1 MKGENFVF
9 IGNQSWDI
17 PIGSNCKNIAQ
28 TVAQDNRVLYINRPL
43 DINTLLNKRSENP
56 EYVARR
62 QAVRKGK
69 RDPLQMVQDG
79 LYTYD
84 PSLLSNSINWLPDGR
99 VYDFFLKQKN
109 KRFYKL
115 VRKAIKRLG
124 MKDFYFFND
133 NEMFLGFHA
142 AQMLSPRLSIYY
154 SRDNLTSTGY
164 FKKHGQRLEP
174 QLLQRYDLAV
184 ANSLYL
190 KDHCAAHQAQSYY
203 VGQGCDLSLFDAE
216 AQFAPPAD
224 WQDIDGPVIGYIGA
238 LLRLRLDIE
247 LLEKL
252 AQDNPE
258 WSLVLVGPEDEDFKK
273 SALHGM
279 ANVHFL
285 GAKKPEELPAYL
297 AQFDVAINPQE
308 LNPMTVG
315 NYPRKVDEYLA
326 MGKATVATRT
336 RAMEIFADQVYLA
349 EDQEGYQR
357 ALEQAL
363 AEDENGPQRA
373 ERIALAHSHTWEN
386 SVEEIFKAIREAE
399 RSDGGAK
406 QQQ

>member
-1 MKGENFVF
+1 MKGENFVI

-43 DINTLLNKRSENP
+43 DVNTLWNKRAENP
-56 EYVARR
+56 EYIARR

-69 RDPLQMVQDG
+69 QDPLQMVQDG

-84 PSLLSNSINWLPDGR
+84 PPLLSSSINWLPDGAI
-99 VYDFFLKQKN
+99 YDFFLKRKN
-109 KRFYKL
+109 YHFYRA
-115 VRKAIKRLG
+115 VRKATERLG

-142 AQMLSPRLSIYY
+142 PQMLRPRLSIYY

-164 FKKHGQRLEP
+164 FQKHGQRVEP
-174 QLLQRYDLAV
+174 LLLQKYDLAV

-190 KDHCAAHQAQSYY
+190 KDHCAAHQPRSYY

-216 AQFAPPAD
+216 KDYPPPAD
-224 WQDIDGPVIGYIGA
+224 WQGISGPVIGYIGA

-252 AQDNPE
+252 AQANPQ
-258 WSLVLVGPEDEDFKK
+258 WSLVLVGPEDEDFQS
-273 SALHGM
+273 SALHDL

-308 LNPMTVG
+308 INPMTVG

-326 MGKATVATRT
+326 MGKPTVATRT
-336 RAMEIFADQVYLA
+336 RAMEIFADHLYLA
-349 EDQEGYQR
+349 EDLEGYQV
-357 ALEQAL
+357 ALEKAL
-363 AEDENGPQRA
+363 AEDAQGPQRA
-373 ERIALAHSHTWEN
+373 ERIALAHSHTWEQ
-386 SVEEIFKAIREAE
+386 SVEAIYKALRETE
-399 RSDGGAK
+399 RKDQPLATL
-406 QQQ
+406 